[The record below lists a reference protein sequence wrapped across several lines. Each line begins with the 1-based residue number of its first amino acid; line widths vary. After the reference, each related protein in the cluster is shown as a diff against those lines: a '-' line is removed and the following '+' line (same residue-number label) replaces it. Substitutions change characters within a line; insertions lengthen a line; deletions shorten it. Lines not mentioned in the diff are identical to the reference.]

1 MSNKEFNIWE
11 EFAKE
16 TNGKFIEEFS
26 WHSAK
31 TEIDYKDLKII
42 FDNYTLWSG
51 KYSTIMTRIIVPFN
65 SVDNFRFKIYNSGLI
80 SHIEKLF
87 GGQDVKI
94 GREDFDEKFIIKANN
109 ELKIKTL
116 LQNQKIRNLI
126 ESQKKVHI
134 EISDQKGIWE
144 EKLPEKEFEL
154 SFYED
159 GRIEDIERL
168 KSMLNLFKEIID
180 ALFQMKSI
188 EKKST
193 ANTRYKQFGDLA

>member
-1 MSNKEFNIWE
+1 MSNRESNIWK

-51 KYSTIMTRIIVPFN
+51 KYNTIITRIIVPFN
-65 SVDNFRFKIYNSGLI
+65 SVDNFRFEIYNSGLL
-80 SHIEKLF
+80 SRIEKLF

-94 GREDFDEKFIIKANN
+94 GREDFDKKHTIKANN

-126 ESQKKVHI
+126 EIQKSVHI

-154 SFYED
+154 SYYED
-159 GRIEDIERL
+159 GKIEDIERL
-168 KSMLNLFKEIID
+168 KSILNLFKEIIGG
-180 ALFQMKSI
+180 LFQMNSI
-188 EKKST
+188 ERKPI
-193 ANTRYKQFGDLA
+193 ANAY

>member
-16 TNGKFIEEFS
+16 ANGKFIEEFS

-51 KYSTIMTRIIVPFN
+51 KYSTKMTRIIVPFN
-65 SVDNFRFKIYNSGLI
+65 SVDSFRFKIYNSGLI
-80 SHIEKLF
+80 SQIEKIF

-94 GREDFDEKFIIKANN
+94 GREDFDKEFIIKANN

-116 LQNQKIRNLI
+116 LQNQKIRSIIQN
-126 ESQKKVHI
+126 QRNVHI

-154 SFYED
+154 SLYED
-159 GRIEDIERL
+159 GKIEDIERL
-168 KSMLNLFKEIID
+168 KLMLNLFKEIID
-180 ALFQMKSI
+180 ALFKMKSI

-193 ANTRYKQFGDLA
+193 ANSYYNGFGQ